1 MSLFYRIKRWLLK
14 HFQDNFLIYF
24 SLTIIFVIGI
34 VIGAITIKV
43 LNIEQ
48 KNDIITF
55 LNSFFKTMDSSG
67 LDNLSVLKQ
76 SIIDNFKTIGLVW
89 ITGLIIIGIPIIP
102 IIIIFRGFAL
112 GFTVGFLV
120 NEYAIKG
127 FLFSILGIL
136 PQNLFIIP
144 GIIAISSTGMA
155 FSINGIKNKKN
166 RLRNNK
172 IGSNII
178 NYSILILFFSIIVFI
193 GTLIEAYISP
203 IFLGVLWNYLK

>member
-1 MSLFYRIKRWLLK
+1 MSLFYRVKRWLLK

-34 VIGAITIKV
+34 IIGAITIKV

-48 KNDIITF
+48 KNSIITF
-55 LNSFFKTMDSSG
+55 LNSFFKTMDNIG

-76 SIIDNFKTIGLVW
+76 SIIDNFKTIGIIW
-89 ITGLIIIGIPIIP
+89 ATGLIIIGIPVIP
-102 IIIIFRGFAL
+102 IITTFRGFAL

-120 NEYAIKG
+120 NEYGIKG

-144 GIIAISSTGMA
+144 GIISISVTGMA
-155 FSINGIKNKKN
+155 FSINSIKNKKN
-166 RLRNNK
+166 RLKNNR

-193 GTLIEAYISP
+193 GILIEAYISP
-203 IFLGVLWNYLK
+203 VFLGFIWNCFK